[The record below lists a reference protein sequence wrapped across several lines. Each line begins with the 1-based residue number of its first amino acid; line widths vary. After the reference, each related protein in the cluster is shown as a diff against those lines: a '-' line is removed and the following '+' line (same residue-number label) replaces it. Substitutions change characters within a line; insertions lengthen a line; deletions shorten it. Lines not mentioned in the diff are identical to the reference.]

1 MLRIP
6 CGRLDRLQTAAAE
19 RDDLPGVLNRNLESI
34 KTTHLFDPDERWNYA
49 VIEN

>member
-34 KTTHLFDPDERWNYA
+34 KTAQLFDPDEHWDYA
-49 VIEN
+49 GIVN